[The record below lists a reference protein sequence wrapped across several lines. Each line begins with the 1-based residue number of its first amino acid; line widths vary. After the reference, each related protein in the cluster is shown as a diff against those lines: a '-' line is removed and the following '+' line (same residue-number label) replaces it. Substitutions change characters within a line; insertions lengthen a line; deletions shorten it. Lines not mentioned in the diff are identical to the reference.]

1 MSNRFINPRDQFLDP
16 TPSPYAGG
24 LLYFYETGSVTPAD
38 TFSDSDLSTA
48 NTNPVVLN
56 SAGRLPNS
64 VFMDPNVT
72 YKVVLKDSD
81 GVTIWTEDPVSDPA
95 ANVTAAFQV
104 YAGDPNGNLAGS
116 AGTPGG
122 SGSSVAWDITN
133 NLLYVC
139 TTTGN
144 ASTAVWTQI
153 GAALAGA
160 IQKTGIISPT
170 ALASDQNDYSPTGNS
185 TASIIRQDA
194 SANVVIT
201 GLAGGVVGAQKTY
214 INTSADKTQT
224 LADEAFNTSSAAA
237 NRFAFGGNS
246 IILYP
251 GQSIELI
258 YDATTSRW
266 RQEGTHPMLPMPSP
280 GGRLTLESGVP
291 VSTSDQTSK
300 TTIYY
305 TPYLHGY
312 VPLYNGNNWYVAP
325 FSELSQ
331 TLADTTKSPAA
342 AAVNTLYDLFVWN
355 DAGTLRLS
363 RGPAWSNSGAG
374 TSARGTGAGTTELE
388 RLHGVWVNKNA
399 ITNGPAAQ
407 RGVYVGTIATN
418 GTGANGQMAMMFN
431 PTAAAGGTNNRLDVF
446 NAYNRVKFTSQSR
459 DNTNFWAYTTA
470 TIRAANGSNL
480 NRVTAVFGL
489 NEDAVTSRYCVHTYN
504 TVSAGN
510 IARAGVGRDS
520 TSAFDGCP
528 GSLESGL
535 TAGGQLTI
543 GFDSGLPPGLGSH
556 YFQALEWAAASG
568 TMQWYGDNGAPTLQQ
583 MALTVEA
590 MM

>member
-153 GAALAGA
+153 GATLAGA

-224 LADEAFNTSSAAA
+224 LADGAFNTSSAAA

-291 VSTSDQTSK
+291 VSTSDQIDK

-305 TPYLHGY
+305 TPYMHGF
-312 VPLYNGNNWYVAP
+312 VPLYNGSNWYVAP

-331 TLADTTKSPAA
+331 TLADDTKSPLAA
-342 AAVNTLYDLFVWN
+342 ATNTLYDMFVWN

-363 RGPAWSNSGAG
+363 RGPAWSSS
-374 TSARGTGAGTTELE
+374 TSRGTGAGTTELE
-388 RLHGVWVNKNA
+388 RVNGIYVNKVA

-407 RGVYVGTIATN
+407 RGLYVGTIATD
-418 GTGANGQMAMMFN
+418 GSGANGELNMMFR
-431 PTAAAGGTNNRLDVF
+431 PTAAAGGSANRLDVW
-446 NAYNRVKFTSQSR
+446 NMYHRVAVTSLCR
-459 DNTNFWAYTTA
+459 DSTNTWTYSTA
-470 TIRAANGSNL
+470 TTRSANNSAS

-489 NEDAVTSRYCVHTYN
+489 SEDAVRSRY
-504 TVSAGN
+504 SAPVTSTTSN
-510 IARAGVGRDS
+510 SMARVGVGRDS
-520 TSAFDGCP
+520 TTGFDGVP
-528 GSLESGL
+528 GQIATQSGSS
-535 TAGGQLTI
+535 GFQVI
-543 GFDSGLPPGLGSH
+543 GHDSGQPAGIGSH
-556 YFQALEWAAASG
+556 YFQALERAELG
-568 TMQWYGDNGAPTLQQ
+568 TVTWYGDDNAPTITQ

-590 MM
+590 VM